1 MFNIAHKAARAA
13 IWHNHYRYHY
23 CQYKWAGL
31 LTLCCVQPCQALELK
46 IGASQSIPPY
56 VIQETNS
63 GLELELLFNALA
75 VKGHTASIHYLPLA
89 RTFHELKE
97 AKLDGVINIQEGM
110 VKNVFYSDVAI
121 TYQNCAISL
130 MSNQYNINSIA
141 DLNHKHVVTFQRASS
156 LLGDE
161 FAQMAKSNKGY
172 QEQAQQIQ
180 QVYMLMKHRADVIVM
195 DKYIFE
201 YYLKQAFIEGKLT
214 PQDLT
219 QQTVCH
225 PIFAPTQY
233 RFAFLNA
240 QIRDD
245 FNIGLKQITDNGT
258 LWALKEKYRRL
269 ISFDNHTETSP
280 DLIVP
285 KMIKH
290 DPL

>member
-1 MFNIAHKAARAA
+1 MLYIAHKPSKATT
-13 IWHNHYRYHY
+13 WHHH
-23 CQYKWAGL
+23 YKWAGL
-31 LTLCCVQPCQALELK
+31 VALCCVQPCQAVELQ
-46 IGASQSIPPY
+46 IGVSESIPPY

-75 VKGHTASIHYLPLA
+75 VKGHTASIHYLPFA
-89 RTFHELKE
+89 RTFYEFKA

-110 VKNVFYSDVAI
+110 VKNVFYSNVAI

-130 MSNQYNINSIA
+130 MSNQYNISSIA
-141 DLNHKHVVTFQRASS
+141 DLNHKNVVTFQRASS

-161 FAQMAKSNKGY
+161 FAQMTKSNKGY

-195 DKYIFE
+195 DKNIFE

-214 PQDLT
+214 QRDLA
-219 QQTVCH
+219 QQTICH

-233 RFAFLNA
+233 RFAFLSE

-245 FNIGLKQITDNGT
+245 FNTGLKQITDNGT

-280 DLIVP
+280 DFIVP